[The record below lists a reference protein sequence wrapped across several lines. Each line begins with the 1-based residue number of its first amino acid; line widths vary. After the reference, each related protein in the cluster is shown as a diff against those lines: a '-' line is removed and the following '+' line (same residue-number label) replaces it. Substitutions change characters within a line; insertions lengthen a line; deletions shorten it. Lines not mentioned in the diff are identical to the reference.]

1 MQLIFQLQK
10 AEASKLNNINA
21 NYINPVPSYS
31 RLRSQSLTEVDNK
44 ELPPPPPPRRDFGVM
59 CGVLTRNVGVGH
71 QNPNTKSVS
80 TTTPTYNEK
89 TDCSDRWYDEKCR
102 FLTGSS
108 YKNFINETKHRSPV
122 LVAKGSQTIVR
133 EKRTNFSQTLLAKPK
148 ETKEAGIQ
156 AGEAKKYF
164 LTIGL
169 NVKPTCAHAAVQK
182 SVQNASVGISDHTID
197 EDFCSKCSIAK
208 KTVGVG
214 PENSAE
220 SIAPISLAS
229 LASRS
234 KSFNLGAEKLNLSAR
249 NRTIGCQYEANNSNK
264 ACQHESV
271 SISKA
276 SQHELK
282 VTNKSI
288 QHEPDAATKTT
299 DTKDLAPLKKN
310 VGCEAKEIEGKK
322 ATFHVGCNTDELPE
336 KPGRCAKCL
345 SKEKEET
352 KKDKDDTPS
361 RIPRLQMP
369 TTPTEIRKFK
379 RQDTYTKIP
388 ALIPIS
394 PTG

>member
-10 AEASKLNNINA
+10 VEASKLNSINA
-21 NYINPVPSYS
+21 NYINPIPSYS

-44 ELPPPPPPRRDFGVM
+44 ELPPPLPRRDFGVM

-80 TTTPTYNEK
+80 TTTPTYNEQ

-108 YKNFINETKHRSPV
+108 YKNFINETKHRSPI
-122 LVAKGSQTIVR
+122 LVAKGAQTVSR
-133 EKRTNFSQTLLAKPK
+133 EKRNNVSQTLLVKPK
-148 ETKEAGIQ
+148 ETKEAEIQ
-156 AGEAKKYF
+156 VEEPKKYF
-164 LTIGL
+164 ANIGV
-169 NVKPTCAHAAVQK
+169 NIGPTYANAAIQK
-182 SVQNASVGISDHTID
+182 SIKYTSVGVSDHTIV
-197 EDFCSKCSIAK
+197 EEFCSKCRIAK
-208 KTVGVG
+208 KTIGVG
-214 PENSAE
+214 PESNVE
-220 SIAPISLAS
+220 SVAPISLAS
-229 LASRS
+229 LANKS
-234 KSFNLGAEKLNLSAR
+234 KSFNLGTEKLNLSIR
-249 NRTIGCQYEANNSNK
+249 NRTIGCQYEASNSHK
-264 ACQHESV
+264 ACQHEST

-282 VTNKSI
+282 VINKFI
-288 QHEPDAATKTT
+288 QYESNAATKTT

-310 VGCEAKEIEGKK
+310 VGCEAKEILDKK
-322 ATFHVGCNTDELPE
+322 ITFDVGCNTDELPE
-336 KPGRCAKCL
+336 KSGRCAKCL
-345 SKEKEET
+345 LKEKDES
-352 KKDKDDTPS
+352 KRDKDDTPS
-361 RIPRLQMP
+361 RIPRLQIP